1 MSALFKEMYQYLD
14 HAIHLNVNDMFAEA
28 LQATRI
34 TMTDAEKRQFY
45 DRYIRSLRLKLTRRE
60 MPVLTSNISK

>member
-34 TMTDAEKRQFY
+34 TMTDAEKTE
-45 DRYIRSLRLKLTRRE
+45 LA
-60 MPVLTSNISK
+60 P